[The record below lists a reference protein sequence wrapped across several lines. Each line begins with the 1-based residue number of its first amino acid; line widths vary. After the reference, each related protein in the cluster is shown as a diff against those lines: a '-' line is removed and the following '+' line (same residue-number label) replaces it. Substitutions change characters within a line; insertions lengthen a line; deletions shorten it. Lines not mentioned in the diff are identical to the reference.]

1 MSQSDKGDGRPLGGI
16 TFWKP
21 IVKKVFVMKVEK
33 IDILWAVVSMFI
45 VGFSYRRG
53 ELLKGLILIYAIMLV
68 IFIYHILKV
77 RRRISGSIAV
87 YGTIV
92 EYHTSRAKKKRYY
105 PVLKYVT
112 ETGREITS
120 VYTVEDRQ
128 KRYEIG
134 DEELI
139 CYTPDDPM
147 FFYFANRDY
156 ELSRDYFRFIV
167 FGGVIAAVLAVIV
180 LAE

>member
-1 MSQSDKGDGRPLGGI
+1 
-16 TFWKP
+16 
-21 IVKKVFVMKVEK
+21 MKVEK

-77 RRRISGSIAV
+77 RRRIAGSVAV

-92 EYHTSRAKKKRYY
+92 EYHTSRARKKGYY
-105 PVLKYVT
+105 PVVKYIT
-112 ETGREITS
+112 ETGREVTS

-139 CYTPDDPM
+139 CYTPDNPM

-167 FGGVIAAVLAVIV
+167 FGGVIAAAMLFYLLITK
-180 LAE
+180 